1 MSRKFVGWVAILG
14 IAFNALW
21 PLIAHAAPAGT
32 YEFSVPVCS
41 TNGTFYTTAANDVPK
56 PVKAPPAN
64 SALPHC
70 PFCLGV
76 SDSVPALAATPSIVF
91 APAHAG
97 HVPVHVQAVVWTS
110 FTHPYSHPRGPP
122 AFS

>member
-14 IAFNALW
+14 IALNALW
-21 PLIAHAAPAGT
+21 PLLAHAAPADT
-32 YEFSVPVCS
+32 REFAVPVCS
-41 TNGTFYTTAANDVPK
+41 TNGTYYTTASNDAPK
-56 PVKAPPAN
+56 PVKTPPAS

-76 SDSVPALAATPSIVF
+76 SDHVTALASTPSIVF
-91 APAHAG
+91 VLASSGHA
-97 HVPVHVQAVVWTS
+97 PVHVQTVVWTS

-122 AFS
+122 VFS